1 MLLRPHGGISRRPD
15 QSGDRPD
22 VVRISAQRVSPLR
35 LAGTLDSHR
44 QRQLFDCHDLPGRP
58 APDVAAER
66 SARRNLGYLGRGVRR
81 CHSSYRGGPCGHDR
95 CRSSCRAPGDWSGCP
110 LRGCAQRPVARIKSA
125 RAAITGVS
133 ALGSCRGG
141 FQTRP
146 YKFSRRWRE
155 APIRRGPLLPAS
167 SAGWSMRSYTE
178 RRAACPDRRSGTLSA
193 PSARLRG
200 NPTVSA

>member
-1 MLLRPHGGISRRPD
+1 MLLRARGGVSRRSD

-35 LAGTLDSHR
+35 LAGALDSHR

-58 APDVAAER
+58 APHLATER
-66 SARRNLGYLGRGVRR
+66 YARRNLGDLGRGLRR
-81 CHSSYRGGPCGHDR
+81 CHSSYRGGPCGHGR

-133 ALGSCRGG
+133 ALGI
-141 FQTRP
+141 P